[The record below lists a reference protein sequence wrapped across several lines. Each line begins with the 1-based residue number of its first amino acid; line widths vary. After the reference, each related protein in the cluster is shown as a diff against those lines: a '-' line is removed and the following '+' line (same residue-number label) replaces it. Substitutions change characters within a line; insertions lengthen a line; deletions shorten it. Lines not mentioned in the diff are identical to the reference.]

1 MIRYLKGNS
10 SPSVMRA
17 MEYIIN
23 SGLADVCLLPGAKE
37 WPFAEAISELSSFA
51 AHLHSVANV
60 IENDY

>member
-17 MEYIIN
+17 KEYIIN
-23 SGLADVCLLPGAKE
+23 SGLADVGLLATAKE
-37 WPFAEAISELSSFA
+37 WAFAEAIAELSSFA
-51 AHLHSVANV
+51 AHLHSVAEV

>member
-23 SGLADVCLLPGAKE
+23 SGLADVGLLPTANE
-37 WPFAEAISELSSFA
+37 WPFVEAISELSSFA
-51 AHLHSVANV
+51 AYLHSVSNV